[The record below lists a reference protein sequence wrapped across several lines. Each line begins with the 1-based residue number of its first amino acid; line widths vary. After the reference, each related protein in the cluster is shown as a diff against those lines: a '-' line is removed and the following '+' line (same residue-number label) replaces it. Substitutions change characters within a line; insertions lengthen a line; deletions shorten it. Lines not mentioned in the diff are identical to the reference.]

1 MLRNKRIKN
10 LFILTIAILGAQFS
24 FSQKVN
30 EFSVIQ
36 AGEYAMKNATEVKNA
51 LLDVQIQ
58 KQSNKELTAIA
69 LPQINGSINSMH
81 YYDIPVTTL
90 PDFISPSVYNVL
102 TNNGVKNGAG
112 NPITVPSGGFG
123 SIPARFGT
131 AFTTSTGVDFSQIL
145 FDGQVFV
152 GLKARSAIL
161 TLAAQSAEV
170 TKEQIKTNVYKLY
183 YQLLVGKKQM
193 STIDVNVERFEKL
206 LTDTKEIYKNGF
218 VERLDVDK
226 VQVQLNNLKTEREK
240 INNQLEVGNAALK
253 FLMNVPQKET
263 LILTDSLNEDKI
275 KSLNIDDSVD
285 YKNRKEYQQLTT
297 AIKLNGYN
305 VKRYQLSK
313 YPTLAA
319 FGTFSKNAQRNE
331 FNFFGNG
338 NWFTTSFVGVK
349 LSMPLFDGFAR
360 TARIQKA
367 KYELAK
373 VKNNME
379 RLQEAIDLEAGNAKI
394 KLKSALITLDN
405 QKQNSLLAEKVYNS
419 TKLKYEQG
427 LGSNME
433 IYNAETE
440 LKVSQNNYYA
450 ALYDAIL
457 AKIDFLKA
465 IGKLP

>member
-131 AFTTSTGVDFSQIL
+131 AFTTSTGVDFSQLL

-275 KSLNIDDSVD
+275 KSLNNDDSVD

-394 KLKSALITLDN
+394 KIKSALITLDN

>member
-1 MLRNKRIKN
+1 MLRNKRVKN
-10 LFILTIAILGAQFS
+10 LFILTIALLGAQFS

-90 PDFISPSVYNVL
+90 PDFISPSVYKVL
-102 TNNGVKNGAG
+102 TDNGVKDGAG
-112 NPITVPSGGFG
+112 NTIAAPHGGFG

-131 AFTTSTGVDFSQIL
+131 AFTTSTGVDFSQLL

-152 GLKARSAIL
+152 GLKARSAVL

-218 VERLDVDK
+218 AEKLDVDK

-394 KLKSALITLDN
+394 KMKSALITLDN

>member
-1 MLRNKRIKN
+1 MLRNKRVKN

-131 AFTTSTGVDFSQIL
+131 AFTTSTGVDFSQLL

-152 GLKARSAIL
+152 GLKARSAVL

-218 VERLDVDK
+218 AEKLDVDK
-226 VQVQLNNLKTEREK
+226 VQVQLNNLRTEKEK
-240 INNQLEVGNAALK
+240 ISNQLEVGNAALK

-275 KSLNIDDSVD
+275 KSLSNDDSVD